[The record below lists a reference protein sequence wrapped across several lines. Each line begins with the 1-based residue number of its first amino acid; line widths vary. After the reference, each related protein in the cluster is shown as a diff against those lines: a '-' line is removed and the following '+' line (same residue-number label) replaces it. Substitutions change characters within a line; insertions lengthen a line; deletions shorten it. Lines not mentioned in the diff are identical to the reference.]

1 MVADRG
7 AGEALRQQ
15 QRKSGRRRLA
25 PTSRRRAQNN
35 RAHHARSTDNP
46 LASRSAQVFELK
58 KIKATVM
65 SVGSQI
71 LLLGGPGWGRGGT
84 FFSGHT
90 LHTNVHTSGTHLA
103 TRPLSSS
110 ARAGRGAAAGRHSVE
125 SHSTGERDGGTERT
139 TMRAEP
145 EVAKLRR
152 HPPTGPASANC
163 AHATTRAT
171 GSVPPPSSASAV
183 RHHRELHCVRA
194 PKQRRRPRMV
204 ESVVN
209 VQVHTL
215 PARVQIARARV
226 RSDTPPY
233 PYDDR
238 FNTFGCDLC
247 LFTVRGGR
255 MRSRRVTLRR

>member
-125 SHSTGERDGGTERT
+125 SHSTASARRWNDASGTGGRETKAPSAKRKLCARNNESDRQRAAPQLTQHPPSGIIANCIACAHRT
-139 TMRAEP
+139 TT
-145 EVAKLRR
+145 AKNR
-152 HPPTGPASANC
+152 
-163 AHATTRAT
+163 
-171 GSVPPPSSASAV
+171 SV
-183 RHHRELHCVRA
+183 
-194 PKQRRRPRMV
+194 
-204 ESVVN
+204 N
-209 VQVHTL
+209 VHTL

-247 LFTVRGGR
+247 LFTVRGGAHAEPE
-255 MRSRRVTLRR
+255 RVTLSALAERR